1 MSDTNIQPN
10 EIDPTKWTLFD
21 KIMYGGLGYGAF
33 CLPSNF
39 FNIVIAVIFPPLGE
53 VINIVA
59 NTVSTELPY
68 LNWDVLKALLQYSSI
83 NRIIYSFLLTTLFYV
98 PGLVYT
104 LTNISD
110 SDSQKLFDANSNS
123 FAVASNNPPVKEDTS
138 FQSKLSGSGVPRK
151 TLPNSN

>member
-1 MSDTNIQPN
+1 MPDTNIQPN

-33 CLPSNF
+33 CLPSNL
-39 FNIVIAVIFPPLGE
+39 FNIIIAVIFPPLGE
-53 VINIVA
+53 VINIIG
-59 NTVSTELPY
+59 NTVDTELPY
-68 LNWDVLKALLQYSSI
+68 FNWEVLKVLLQYNSI

-110 SDSQKLFDANSNS
+110 GDSQKLYAENINSLAS
-123 FAVASNNPPVKEDTS
+123 ASNDPSYKEKPKYTAP
-138 FQSKLSGSGVPRK
+138 GGNTPRK
-151 TLPNSN
+151 TMPGDSSF